1 MNWQRQNHILLSQA
15 YDYEMQLKKHL
26 QSHEYL
32 LPAPQSL
39 YEIASD
45 LHTVFHTLRQF
56 TEYDLWLMLK
66 NESIRPDDALT
77 RPVFRVL
84 SEIIRTAVQNILQ
97 TIRSFPAA
105 GTGVYDTEITLL
117 LTAIAES
124 LPAVPV
130 FLNELEKAFAALN
143 ECSCQLNCQ
152 AEAETIYTYTKTFSN
167 GRKKKITF
175 KCGNLASSQEEYDIV
190 VCSAAKKSYIPSCRT
205 LIASLIREKG
215 IVLNDLAK
223 KPEMDL
229 RSMNCWLS
237 HELPD
242 CNFHRIACVE
252 MMGYK
257 DFWQPNINERM
268 MSSVFITFKFMLEQA
283 AHWNISVRRVA
294 LPILGTGRQ
303 KIDHYYVAAPLFKQC
318 VLALENIDQLE
329 EIVFYEMNPEK
340 LQFFVDM
347 IRHMNEYKPSLPPA
361 VFISYSSKQKQI
373 AHDICQVFQQQGI
386 VCWIAPESIPT
397 GSNYLEEIASA
408 INTTRI
414 LVLLLTEDAMHSTW
428 VQKELIAACNAG
440 NTILPYQLENIQ
452 LTGAFS
458 YLLGN
463 VQIYHAWKQCEQ
475 EAFDS
480 FAESVQKCLKSS

>member
-1 MNWQRQNHILLSQA
+1 MNWQKQNNILLHQA
-15 YDYEMQLKKHL
+15 YDYEMQLKEHL
-26 QSHEYL
+26 QSHEHL
-32 LPAPQSL
+32 LQQPQSL

-45 LHTVFHTLRQF
+45 LHTIFHSLRQF
-56 TEYDLWLMLK
+56 CEYDLWSMLK
-66 NESIRPDDALT
+66 KQSISMDDSLT
-77 RPVFRVL
+77 SPVFRVL
-84 SEIIRTAVQNILQ
+84 SEIIRTAVQNILE
-97 TIRSFPAA
+97 TIRCFPPA
-105 GTGVYDTEITLL
+105 GAGMYDQSIDLL
-117 LTAIAES
+117 LTNIRQS
-124 LPAVPV
+124 TPAVAD
-130 FLNELEKAFAALN
+130 FLDKLEEAFAALK
-143 ECSCQLNCQ
+143 ECSYPLRSL
-152 AEAETIYTYTKTFSN
+152 AEAETIYTYTKTFSD
-167 GRKKKITF
+167 GRQKKITF
-175 KCGNLASSQEEYDIV
+175 KYGDLASSREEYDIV

-205 LIASLIREKG
+205 LIAALIREKG
-215 IVLNDLAK
+215 IVLNDLVK
-223 KPEMDL
+223 RPEMDL

-237 HELPD
+237 CALPD

-252 MMGYK
+252 MLGYK
-257 DFWQPNINERM
+257 DFWQPEINERM

-283 AHWNISVRRVA
+283 AHWNIPVRRVA

-303 KIDHYYVAAPLFKQC
+303 RINHYYVAAPLFKQC
-318 VLALENIDQLE
+318 MLALENIDELE
-329 EIVFYEMNPEK
+329 EIVFYEMDWEK
-340 LQFFVDM
+340 LQFFVNT
-347 IRHMNEYKPSLPPA
+347 IQHMNEYKPALPPT
-361 VFISYSSKQKQI
+361 VFISYSFKQEKI
-373 AHDICQVFQQQGI
+373 AHTIYRMFQQQGI
-386 VCWIAPESIPT
+386 ICWIAPESIPT